1 MTNGKA
7 FSGNFGREDNLASY
21 TKVFTNVFTRTPAPF
36 DIQESVKFPKSKKFG
51 RFQEESQFERKFRVR
66 ICQNRWFI
74 HLTRLFFRNF
84 GKCCSIC
91 HYKFSENSNR
101 NFTSNEWRPL
111 SLFLEYRS
119 GPRSRIV

>member
-21 TKVFTNVFTRTPAPF
+21 TKVFTNVFTRTAAPF